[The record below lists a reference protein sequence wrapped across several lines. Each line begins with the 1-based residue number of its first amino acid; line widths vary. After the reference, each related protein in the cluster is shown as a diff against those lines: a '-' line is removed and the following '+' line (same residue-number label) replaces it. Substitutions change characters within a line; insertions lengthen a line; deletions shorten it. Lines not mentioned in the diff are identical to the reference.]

1 MKISHVPEHCL
12 TTHEKVSLDFL
23 ALFLKTKRDNGGK
36 VENISGY
43 EVIIYHWVTQVSNP
57 APQSKPPSGRGVD
70 SSPLPSCLFSAS
82 SPSLTPIPPIPLAPV
97 DLRSHLRNRLR
108 RTAPSRQTP
117 VIHQSC
123 QFALSSQDPQGS
135 IYPPRQPIAENIH
148 HSAPASLN
156 IENVADIALRS
167 ANHRLKISA
176 WRALRLFTES

>member
-12 TTHEKVSLDFL
+12 TTHEKSSLT
-23 ALFLKTKRDNGGK
+23 LFLKTKRDNGGK
-36 VENISGY
+36 VENIFVAGY

-70 SSPLPSCLFSAS
+70 SSPLPSCLFSAP
-82 SPSLTPIPPIPLAPV
+82 SPSLPPHPPIPLSPL

-117 VIHQSC
+117 VISQSC

-135 IYPPRQPIAENIH
+135 MFHR
-148 HSAPASLN
+148 
-156 IENVADIALRS
+156 
-167 ANHRLKISA
+167 ANLSRKISTTHP
-176 WRALRLFTES
+176 LLLLI